1 MKPQEET
8 SEIVR
13 KEISLMDNEMF
24 LKAVK
29 SFVLWQKM
37 HLDSTIYLQELIT
50 RFERLSLGQQA
61 DEACKKAEELSQPF
75 QDQEPDTLRRII
87 GEAIGEAS
95 MLWTPRPSDQV
106 FESTKASALVDRVL
120 ERISKLPSE
129 LQQPTLQVGWEYMN
143 ERDQWVQIDS
153 KDDHKVYPFNSKLNG
168 AYTEQGEYLLGKKN
182 TKNLILSTGRPV
194 KKVQVDDEVE
204 ALAEKLFVSSLYEKS
219 QLKVDSCFEF
229 AEEFIQYRNERR
241 GKNGK

>member
-106 FESTKASALVDRVL
+106 FESTEASALVDRVL

-143 ERDQWVQIDS
+143 RRGEWVQINS
-153 KDDHKVYPFNSKLNG
+153 KDGHSTHPFNGSTLLCYMPNG
-168 AYTEQGEYLLGKKN
+168 ETSLQQTLLDD
-182 TKNLILSTGRPV
+182 LDLSTGRPV
-194 KKVQVDDEVE
+194 KKVQIDDEVE
-204 ALAEKLFVSSLYEKS
+204 ALAREIYSTHCQSMSPKQS
-219 QLKVDSCFEF
+219 FEL
-229 AEEFIQYRNERR
+229 AEGFIQTRNERR
-241 GKNGK
+241 GKDGN